1 MKNNKHLLLMITCL
15 VSLSALGQTS
25 KKTLNYQAVILDP
38 KAIDIPGVSIIGQ
51 SLYKGNVCLR
61 FSLMNSTGGL
71 DYEETQQ
78 ITTDAY
84 GLVNVLIGAG
94 TQAQSSNST
103 STYKSFESIVW
114 TSSVKSLQ
122 VSVSYDGCNNFNMV
136 SSQALNYIP
145 YALYAEAVDYK
156 NVRDAPTKLSQFAND
171 AGYLIPKD
179 LDPVKADIKSNTS
192 QIAMAN
198 QTIID
203 NKKISDGA
211 FLIINQSITSLDTK
225 VADNKKSSDATF
237 LVVNQSIS
245 SLDAKVA
252 ENTMAIKENTSSIT
266 TINTKITD
274 QQNQIVDNRN
284 QITATSNTMNAQIGG
299 LQGQLNTTNST
310 VSSLTGTA
318 EVVSN
323 KSTSTDLGGANSSD
337 QLYPSQKAAK
347 TYIDQSI
354 SQIAT
359 TGVPDATTLATGKIQ
374 LSGDLGGIATNPLVP
389 ALANKANIASP
400 VFTGNPVLPSG
411 TTGVTQS
418 SGDNSTKLATTAFVT
433 DAVGGLSSGS
443 SGVPYTG
450 ATGPVDLGGYDLT
463 ANGIVIGIGGG
474 DNTNTS
480 IGNASMRANSGVRNT
495 AFGNAS
501 LQANTVGTDNTAVGY
516 FALQKNTATTNPVIS
531 GTQNTA
537 MGSYSLQSN
546 TTGTG
551 NSAVGAFSMQNN
563 STGYDNSAFGSSS
576 MLTNTSGYRNT
587 ANGSYALYYN
597 TTGVENTANGFFSL
611 QSNTSGKR
619 NSALGA
625 FSLQNN
631 TTGYDNSAFGYYSLL
646 TNTTGYK
653 NTANG
658 HNSLKN
664 NSEGTGNTAIGAS
677 SLTSN
682 TKGSDNTANGY
693 GSLNSNTLGY
703 SNTANGVY
711 SLVFNTSGYYNSA
724 FGNNTLQYNTTGHS
738 NTAVGVGSGM
748 TNILGN
754 QNTLIGH
761 EADVTSNNLSNAMA
775 IGYKAKVN
783 QSNKIVLG
791 NSSVTTIGGQVT
803 WTTNSD
809 IRIKK
814 NIRDT
819 HYGLSTVMQLRPV
832 EYTLISSDLKQVG
845 FIAQEVNK
853 LVPEVITG
861 IEGDLEKG
869 EILGITYANLVAV
882 LTKAI
887 QEQQKQIEDLH
898 QKLEAQGKK
907 MDYLIT
913 IMDAKK

>member
-1 MKNNKHLLLMITCL
+1 MKINKSFLLMLTCL

-51 SLYKGNVCLR
+51 PLYKGNVCLR
-61 FSLMNSTGGL
+61 FSLLNAQGGL

-84 GLVNVLIGAG
+84 GLVNVSIGAG
-94 TQAQSSNST
+94 TQAQTGNST
-103 STYKSFESIVW
+103 SIYKSFESVVW
-114 TSSVKSLQ
+114 TSAVKSLQ
-122 VSVSYDGCNNFNMV
+122 VSISYDGCNNFSQV
-136 SSQALNYIP
+136 SSQVLNYTP

-198 QTIID
+198 QAIME
-203 NKKISDGA
+203 NKKSSDA
-211 FLIINQSITSLDTK
+211 SFLIINQSITSLDQQ
-225 VADNKKSSDATF
+225 VAEHNS
-237 LVVNQSIS
+237 SIS
-245 SLDAKVA
+245 TL
-252 ENTMAIKENTSSIT
+252 NTMLA
-266 TINTKITD
+266 D

-284 QITATSNTMNAQIGG
+284 QISATNNNLSSQVGV
-299 LQGQLNTTNST
+299 LQGQINNTNST
-310 VSSLTGTA
+310 LSNLTSVA
-318 EVVSN
+318 EALSN
-323 KSTSTDLGGANSSD
+323 KSTATDLGGANPSD

-347 TYIDQSI
+347 TYVDQSI
-354 SQIAT
+354 SQIASS
-359 TGVPDATTLATGKIQ
+359 GVPDATTLAPGKIQ
-374 LSGDLGGIATNPLVP
+374 LSGDLGGTATNPTVP
-389 ALANKANIASP
+389 ELANKANIASP
-400 VFTGNPVLPSG
+400 TFTGTPTAP
-411 TTGVTQS
+411 TQT
-418 SGDNSTKLATTAFVT
+418 SGDNSTKLATTAFVAT
-433 DAVGGLSSGS
+433 AVSAANASPA
-443 SGVPYTG
+443 GVPYAG

-516 FALQKNTATTNPVIS
+516 FALQKNTATTNPTYIGS
-531 GTQNTA
+531 YNTA
-537 MGSYSLQSN
+537 VGSYSLQSH
-546 TTGTG
+546 TTGTRNTG
-551 NSAVGAFSMQNN
+551 IGAFSLQTT
-563 STGYDNSAFGSSS
+563 STGYDNSAFGYST
-576 MLTNTSGYRNT
+576 LKTNTTGYRNT
-587 ANGSYALYYN
+587 ANGSYTLYFNQTGNENIALGWYSLQQNTSGSGNTALGTNSLKKN
-597 TTGVENTANGFFSL
+597 TTGNYNTALGYQADTNLSDL
-611 QSNTSGKR
+611 SN
-619 NSALGA
+619 A
-625 FSLQNN
+625 
-631 TTGYDNSAFGYYSLL
+631 
-646 TNTTGYK
+646 
-653 NTANG
+653 
-658 HNSLKN
+658 
-664 NSEGTGNTAIGAS
+664 TAIGYNAKANAS
-677 SLTSN
+677 
-682 TKGSDNTANGY
+682 
-693 GSLNSNTLGY
+693 NS
-703 SNTANGVY
+703 
-711 SLVFNTSGYYNSA
+711 
-724 FGNNTLQYNTTGHS
+724 
-738 NTAVGVGSGM
+738 
-748 TNILGN
+748 
-754 QNTLIGH
+754 
-761 EADVTSNNLSNAMA
+761 
-775 IGYKAKVN
+775 
-783 QSNKIVLG
+783 IVLG

-819 HYGLSTVMQLRPV
+819 RYGLSTVMQLRPV

-853 LVPEVITG
+853 LVPEVVTG
-861 IEGDLEKG
+861 TEGDLEKG

-913 IMDAKK
+913 LLDAKK

>member
-1 MKNNKHLLLMITCL
+1 MKINKSFLLMLTCL

-51 SLYKGNVCLR
+51 PLYKGNVCLR
-61 FSLMNSTGGL
+61 FSLLNAQGGL

-84 GLVNVLIGAG
+84 GLVNVSIGAG
-94 TQAQSSNST
+94 TQAQTGNST
-103 STYKSFESIVW
+103 SIYKSFESVVW
-114 TSSVKSLQ
+114 TSAVKSLQ
-122 VSVSYDGCNNFNMV
+122 VSISYDGCNNFSQV
-136 SSQALNYIP
+136 SSQVLNYTP

-156 NVRDAPTKLSQFAND
+156 NVRDAPTKLSQFTND

-198 QTIID
+198 QAIME
-203 NKKISDGA
+203 NKKSSDA
-211 FLIINQSITSLDTK
+211 SFLIINQSITSLDQQ
-225 VADNKKSSDATF
+225 VAEHNS
-237 LVVNQSIS
+237 SIS
-245 SLDAKVA
+245 TL
-252 ENTMAIKENTSSIT
+252 NTMLA
-266 TINTKITD
+266 D
-274 QQNQIVDNRN
+274 QQIQISDNRN
-284 QITATSNTMNAQIGG
+284 QITATSNQLNTQVGV
-299 LQGQLNTTNST
+299 LQGQINNTNST
-310 VSSLTGTA
+310 LSNLTGVA
-318 EVVSN
+318 EAFSN
-323 KSTSTDLGGANSSD
+323 KSTSTDLGGANPSD

-347 TYIDQSI
+347 TYVDQSI
-354 SQIAT
+354 SQIASS
-359 TGVPDATTLATGKIQ
+359 GVPDATKLATGKIQ
-374 LSGDLGGIATNPLVP
+374 LSGDLGGTATNPLVP

-516 FALQKNTATTNPVIS
+516 FALQKNTATTNPTYIGS
-531 GTQNTA
+531 YNTA
-537 MGSYSLQSN
+537 VGSYSLQSH
-546 TTGTG
+546 TTGTRNTG
-551 NSAVGAFSMQNN
+551 IGAFSLQTT
-563 STGYDNSAFGSSS
+563 STGYDNSAFGYST
-576 MLTNTSGYRNT
+576 LKTNTTGYRNT
-587 ANGSYALYYN
+587 ANGSYTLYFNQTGNENIALGWYSLQQNTSGSGNTALGTNSLKKN
-597 TTGVENTANGFFSL
+597 TTGNYNTALGYQADTNLSDL
-611 QSNTSGKR
+611 SN
-619 NSALGA
+619 A
-625 FSLQNN
+625 
-631 TTGYDNSAFGYYSLL
+631 
-646 TNTTGYK
+646 
-653 NTANG
+653 
-658 HNSLKN
+658 
-664 NSEGTGNTAIGAS
+664 TAIGYNAKANAS
-677 SLTSN
+677 
-682 TKGSDNTANGY
+682 
-693 GSLNSNTLGY
+693 NS
-703 SNTANGVY
+703 
-711 SLVFNTSGYYNSA
+711 
-724 FGNNTLQYNTTGHS
+724 
-738 NTAVGVGSGM
+738 
-748 TNILGN
+748 
-754 QNTLIGH
+754 
-761 EADVTSNNLSNAMA
+761 
-775 IGYKAKVN
+775 
-783 QSNKIVLG
+783 IVLG

-819 HYGLSTVMQLRPV
+819 RYGLSTVMQLRPV

>member
-38 KAIDIPGVSIIGQ
+38 KAIDIPGASIIGQ
-51 SLYKGNVCLR
+51 PLYKGNVCLR

-94 TQAQSSNST
+94 AQAQSSNST
-103 STYKSFESIVW
+103 STYKSFDSVVW

-192 QIAMAN
+192 QIATAN
-198 QTIID
+198 QTI
-203 NKKISDGA
+203 
-211 FLIINQSITSLDTK
+211 
-225 VADNKKSSDATF
+225 ADNKKSSDASF
-237 LVVNQSIS
+237 LLINQSITN
-245 SLDAKVA
+245 LDQQVA
-252 ENTMAIKENTSSIT
+252 EHNSSISTMNTMLA
-266 TINTKITD
+266 D
-274 QQNQIVDNRN
+274 QQNQISDNRN
-284 QITATSNTMNAQIGG
+284 QISATNNQLNTQMGV
-299 LQGQLNTTNST
+299 LQGQINNTNST
-310 VSSLTGTA
+310 LSNLTGVA
-318 EVVSN
+318 EAFSN
-323 KSTSTDLGGANSSD
+323 KSTSTDLGAANPSD

-347 TYIDQSI
+347 TYVDQSI
-354 SQIAT
+354 SQIASS
-359 TGVPDATTLATGKIQ
+359 GVPDATTLATGKIQ
-374 LSGDLGGIATNPLVP
+374 LSGDLGGTATNPTVP

-400 VFTGNPVLPSG
+400 VFTGTPVLPSG

-480 IGNASMRANSGVRNT
+480 IGNSSMRANSGVRNT

-501 LQANTVGTDNTAVGY
+501 LQSNSVGTDNTAVGY
-516 FALQKNTATTNPVIS
+516 FALQKNTARTNPTYIGS
-531 GTQNTA
+531 YNTA
-537 MGSYSLQSN
+537 VGSYSLQSH
-546 TTGTG
+546 TTGTRNTG
-551 NSAVGAFSMQNN
+551 IGAFSLQTN
-563 STGYDNSAFGSSS
+563 STGYDNSAFGYSALKS
-576 MLTNTSGYRNT
+576 NTIGYRNT
-587 ANGSYALYYN
+587 AVGSYSLYWNDTGNENIAIGHFSLQQNTSGSGNTALGTNSLKKN
-597 TTGVENTANGFFSL
+597 TTGNYNTA
-611 QSNTSGKR
+611 
-619 NSALGA
+619 
-625 FSLQNN
+625 
-631 TTGYDNSAFGYYSLL
+631 
-646 TNTTGYK
+646 
-653 NTANG
+653 
-658 HNSLKN
+658 
-664 NSEGTGNTAIGAS
+664 
-677 SLTSN
+677 
-682 TKGSDNTANGY
+682 
-693 GSLNSNTLGY
+693 LGY
-703 SNTANGVY
+703 
-711 SLVFNTSGYYNSA
+711 
-724 FGNNTLQYNTTGHS
+724 
-738 NTAVGVGSGM
+738 
-748 TNILGN
+748 
-754 QNTLIGH
+754 
-761 EADVTSNNLSNAMA
+761 EADASVTNLSNATA
-775 IGYKAKVN
+775 IGYKAIVSA
-783 QSNKIVLG
+783 SNSIVFG
-791 NSSVTTIGGQVT
+791 NNLVTKIGGYAA
-803 WTTNSD
+803 WANYSD
-809 IRIKK
+809 RRIKK

-819 HYGLSTVMQLRPV
+819 RYGLSTVMQLRPV
-832 EYTLISSDLKQVG
+832 EYTLISSDLNQVG

-853 LVPEVITG
+853 LVPEVVTG
-861 IEGDLEKG
+861 TEGDLEKG

-913 IMDAKK
+913 LLDAKK

>member
-1 MKNNKHLLLMITCL
+1 MLTCL

-38 KAIDIPGVSIIGQ
+38 KAIDIPGLSIIGQ
-51 SLYKGNVCLR
+51 PLYKGNVCLR
-61 FSLMNSTGGL
+61 FSLLNAQGGL

-84 GLVNVLIGAG
+84 GLVNVSIGAG
-94 TQAQSSNST
+94 TQAQTGNST
-103 STYKSFESIVW
+103 SIYKSFESVVW
-114 TSSVKSLQ
+114 TSAVKSLQ
-122 VSVSYDGCNNFNMV
+122 VSISYDGCNNFSQV
-136 SSQALNYIP
+136 SSQVLNYTP

-156 NVRDAPTKLSQFAND
+156 NVRDAPTKLSQFTND

-192 QIAMAN
+192 QIATAN
-198 QTIID
+198 QTI
-203 NKKISDGA
+203 
-211 FLIINQSITSLDTK
+211 
-225 VADNKKSSDATF
+225 ADNKKSSDASF
-237 LVVNQSIS
+237 LLINQSITN
-245 SLDAKVA
+245 LDQQVA
-252 ENTMAIKENTSSIT
+252 EHNSSISTLNTMLA
-266 TINTKITD
+266 D
-274 QQNQIVDNRN
+274 QQIQISDNRN
-284 QITATSNTMNAQIGG
+284 QITATSNQLNTQVGV
-299 LQGQLNTTNST
+299 LQGQINNTNST
-310 VSSLTGTA
+310 LSNLTGVA
-318 EVVSN
+318 EAFSN
-323 KSTSTDLGGANSSD
+323 KSTSTDLGGANPSD

-347 TYIDQSI
+347 TYVDQSI
-354 SQIAT
+354 SQIASS
-359 TGVPDATTLATGKIQ
+359 GVPDATKLATGKIQ
-374 LSGDLGGIATNPLVP
+374 LSGDLGGTATNPLVP

-400 VFTGNPVLPSG
+400 VFTGTPVLPSG

-450 ATGPVDLGGYDLT
+450 AKGPVDLGGYDLT

-516 FALQKNTATTNPVIS
+516 FALQKNTATTNPTYIGS
-531 GTQNTA
+531 YNTA
-537 MGSYSLQSN
+537 VGSYSLQSH
-546 TTGTG
+546 TTGTRNTG
-551 NSAVGAFSMQNN
+551 IGAFSLQTT
-563 STGYDNSAFGSSS
+563 STGYDNSAFGYST
-576 MLTNTSGYRNT
+576 LKTNTTGYRNT
-587 ANGSYALYYN
+587 ANGSYTLYFNQTGNENIALGWYSLQQNTSGSGNTALGTNSLKKN
-597 TTGVENTANGFFSL
+597 TTGNYNTALGYQADTNLSDL
-611 QSNTSGKR
+611 SN
-619 NSALGA
+619 A
-625 FSLQNN
+625 
-631 TTGYDNSAFGYYSLL
+631 
-646 TNTTGYK
+646 
-653 NTANG
+653 
-658 HNSLKN
+658 
-664 NSEGTGNTAIGAS
+664 TAIGYNAKANAS
-677 SLTSN
+677 
-682 TKGSDNTANGY
+682 
-693 GSLNSNTLGY
+693 NS
-703 SNTANGVY
+703 
-711 SLVFNTSGYYNSA
+711 
-724 FGNNTLQYNTTGHS
+724 
-738 NTAVGVGSGM
+738 
-748 TNILGN
+748 
-754 QNTLIGH
+754 
-761 EADVTSNNLSNAMA
+761 
-775 IGYKAKVN
+775 
-783 QSNKIVLG
+783 IVLG

-819 HYGLSTVMQLRPV
+819 RYGLSTVMQLRPV

-853 LVPEVITG
+853 LVPEVVTG
-861 IEGDLEKG
+861 TEGDLEKG

>member
-1 MKNNKHLLLMITCL
+1 MLTCL

-51 SLYKGNVCLR
+51 PLYKGNVCLR
-61 FSLMNSTGGL
+61 FSLLNAQGGL

-84 GLVNVLIGAG
+84 GLVNVSIGAG
-94 TQAQSSNST
+94 TQAQTGNST
-103 STYKSFESIVW
+103 SIYKSFESVVW
-114 TSSVKSLQ
+114 TSAVKSLQ
-122 VSVSYDGCNNFNMV
+122 VSISYDGCNNFSQV
-136 SSQALNYIP
+136 SSQVLNYTP

-192 QIAMAN
+192 QIATAN
-198 QTIID
+198 QTI
-203 NKKISDGA
+203 
-211 FLIINQSITSLDTK
+211 
-225 VADNKKSSDATF
+225 ADNKKSSDASF
-237 LVVNQSIS
+237 LLINQSITN
-245 SLDAKVA
+245 LDQQVA
-252 ENTMAIKENTSSIT
+252 EHNSSISTLNTMLA
-266 TINTKITD
+266 D
-274 QQNQIVDNRN
+274 QQIQISDNRN
-284 QITATSNTMNAQIGG
+284 QITATSNQLNTQVGV
-299 LQGQLNTTNST
+299 LQGQINNTNST
-310 VSSLTGTA
+310 LSNLTGVA
-318 EVVSN
+318 EAFSN
-323 KSTSTDLGGANSSD
+323 KSTSTDLGGANPSD

-347 TYIDQSI
+347 TYVDQSI
-354 SQIAT
+354 SQIASS
-359 TGVPDATTLATGKIQ
+359 GVPDATKLATGKIQ
-374 LSGDLGGIATNPLVP
+374 LSGDLGGTATNPLVP

-400 VFTGNPVLPSG
+400 VFTGTPVLPSG

-516 FALQKNTATTNPVIS
+516 FALQKNTATTNPTHIGS
-531 GTQNTA
+531 YNTA
-537 MGSYSLQSN
+537 VGSYSLQSH
-546 TTGTG
+546 TTGTRNTG
-551 NSAVGAFSMQNN
+551 IGAFSLQTT
-563 STGYDNSAFGSSS
+563 STGYDNSAFGYST
-576 MLTNTSGYRNT
+576 LKTNTTGYRNT
-587 ANGSYALYYN
+587 ANGSYTLYFNQTGNENIALGWYSLQQNTSGSGNTALGTNSLKKN
-597 TTGVENTANGFFSL
+597 TTGNYNTALGYQADTNLSDL
-611 QSNTSGKR
+611 SN
-619 NSALGA
+619 A
-625 FSLQNN
+625 
-631 TTGYDNSAFGYYSLL
+631 
-646 TNTTGYK
+646 
-653 NTANG
+653 
-658 HNSLKN
+658 
-664 NSEGTGNTAIGAS
+664 TAIGYNAKANAS
-677 SLTSN
+677 
-682 TKGSDNTANGY
+682 
-693 GSLNSNTLGY
+693 NS
-703 SNTANGVY
+703 
-711 SLVFNTSGYYNSA
+711 
-724 FGNNTLQYNTTGHS
+724 
-738 NTAVGVGSGM
+738 
-748 TNILGN
+748 
-754 QNTLIGH
+754 
-761 EADVTSNNLSNAMA
+761 
-775 IGYKAKVN
+775 
-783 QSNKIVLG
+783 IVLG

-819 HYGLSTVMQLRPV
+819 RYGLSTVMQLRPV

-853 LVPEVITG
+853 LVPEVVTG
-861 IEGDLEKG
+861 TEGDLEKG

-887 QEQQKQIEDLH
+887 QEQQKQIDGLNKQVEV
-898 QKLEAQGKK
+898 QSKK
-907 MDYLIT
+907 IDYLT
-913 IMDAKK
+913 TLMDAKK

>member
-1 MKNNKHLLLMITCL
+1 MITCL

-38 KAIDIPGVSIIGQ
+38 KAIDIPGTPIIGQ
-51 SLYKGNVCLR
+51 PLNKGNVCLR

-94 TQAQSSNST
+94 NQAQSRNST
-103 STYKSFESIVW
+103 STYKSFDSVVW
-114 TSSVKSLQ
+114 TSNVKSLQ

-284 QITATSNTMNAQIGG
+284 QISATNNQLNTQVGV
-299 LQGQLNTTNST
+299 LQGQINNTNST
-310 VSSLTGTA
+310 LSNLTGVA
-318 EVVSN
+318 EAFSN
-323 KSTSTDLGGANSSD
+323 KSTSTDLGGANPSD

-347 TYIDQSI
+347 TYVDQSI
-354 SQIAT
+354 SQIASS
-359 TGVPDATTLATGKIQ
+359 GVPDATTVATGKIQ
-374 LSGDLGGIATNPLVP
+374 LSGDLGGTATNPLVP

-480 IGNASMRANSGVRNT
+480 IGNSSMRANSGVRNT

-516 FALQKNTATTNPVIS
+516 FALQKNTATTNPTYIGS
-531 GTQNTA
+531 YNTA
-537 MGSYSLQSN
+537 VGSYSLQSH
-546 TTGTG
+546 TTGTRNTG
-551 NSAVGAFSMQNN
+551 IGAFSLQTT
-563 STGYDNSAFGSSS
+563 STGYDNSAFGYST
-576 MLTNTSGYRNT
+576 LKTNTTGYRNT
-587 ANGSYALYYN
+587 ANGSYTLYFNQTGNENIALGWYSLQQNTSGSGNTALGTNSLKKN
-597 TTGVENTANGFFSL
+597 TTGNYNTALGYQADTNLSDL
-611 QSNTSGKR
+611 SN
-619 NSALGA
+619 A
-625 FSLQNN
+625 
-631 TTGYDNSAFGYYSLL
+631 
-646 TNTTGYK
+646 
-653 NTANG
+653 
-658 HNSLKN
+658 
-664 NSEGTGNTAIGAS
+664 TAIGYNAKANAS
-677 SLTSN
+677 
-682 TKGSDNTANGY
+682 
-693 GSLNSNTLGY
+693 NS
-703 SNTANGVY
+703 
-711 SLVFNTSGYYNSA
+711 
-724 FGNNTLQYNTTGHS
+724 
-738 NTAVGVGSGM
+738 
-748 TNILGN
+748 
-754 QNTLIGH
+754 
-761 EADVTSNNLSNAMA
+761 
-775 IGYKAKVN
+775 
-783 QSNKIVLG
+783 IVLG

-853 LVPEVITG
+853 LVPEVVTG
-861 IEGDLEKG
+861 TEGDLEKG

>member
-1 MKNNKHLLLMITCL
+1 MLTCL

-38 KAIDIPGVSIIGQ
+38 KAIDIPGLSIIGQ
-51 SLYKGNVCLR
+51 PLYKGNVCLR
-61 FSLMNSTGGL
+61 FSLLNAQGGL

-94 TQAQSSNST
+94 NQAQSRNST
-103 STYKSFESIVW
+103 STYKSFDSVVW
-114 TSSVKSLQ
+114 TSNVKSLQ

-156 NVRDAPTKLSQFAND
+156 NVRDAPTKLSQFTND

-192 QIAMAN
+192 QIATAN
-198 QTIID
+198 QTI
-203 NKKISDGA
+203 
-211 FLIINQSITSLDTK
+211 
-225 VADNKKSSDATF
+225 ADNKKSSDASF
-237 LVVNQSIS
+237 LLINQSITN
-245 SLDAKVA
+245 LDQQVA
-252 ENTMAIKENTSSIT
+252 EHNSSISTLNTMLA
-266 TINTKITD
+266 D
-274 QQNQIVDNRN
+274 QQIQISDNRN
-284 QITATSNTMNAQIGG
+284 QITATSNQLNTQVGV
-299 LQGQLNTTNST
+299 LQGQINNTNST
-310 VSSLTGTA
+310 LSNLTGVA
-318 EVVSN
+318 EAFSN
-323 KSTSTDLGGANSSD
+323 KSTSTDLGGANPSD

-347 TYIDQSI
+347 TYVDQSI
-354 SQIAT
+354 SQIASS
-359 TGVPDATTLATGKIQ
+359 GVPDATKLATGKIQ
-374 LSGDLGGIATNPLVP
+374 LSGDLGGTATNPLVP

-400 VFTGNPVLPSG
+400 VFTGTPVLPSG

-516 FALQKNTATTNPVIS
+516 FALQKNTATTNPTYIGS
-531 GTQNTA
+531 YNTA
-537 MGSYSLQSN
+537 VGSYSLQSH
-546 TTGTG
+546 TTGTRNTG
-551 NSAVGAFSMQNN
+551 IGAFSLQTT
-563 STGYDNSAFGSSS
+563 STGYDNSAFGYST
-576 MLTNTSGYRNT
+576 LKTNTTGYRNT
-587 ANGSYALYYN
+587 ANGSYTLYFNQTGNENIALGWYSLQQNTSGSGNTALGTNSLKKN
-597 TTGVENTANGFFSL
+597 TTGNYNTALGYQADTNLSDL
-611 QSNTSGKR
+611 SN
-619 NSALGA
+619 A
-625 FSLQNN
+625 
-631 TTGYDNSAFGYYSLL
+631 
-646 TNTTGYK
+646 
-653 NTANG
+653 
-658 HNSLKN
+658 
-664 NSEGTGNTAIGAS
+664 TAIGYNAKANAS
-677 SLTSN
+677 
-682 TKGSDNTANGY
+682 
-693 GSLNSNTLGY
+693 NS
-703 SNTANGVY
+703 
-711 SLVFNTSGYYNSA
+711 
-724 FGNNTLQYNTTGHS
+724 
-738 NTAVGVGSGM
+738 
-748 TNILGN
+748 
-754 QNTLIGH
+754 
-761 EADVTSNNLSNAMA
+761 
-775 IGYKAKVN
+775 
-783 QSNKIVLG
+783 IVLG

-819 HYGLSTVMQLRPV
+819 RYGLSTVMQLRPV

-887 QEQQKQIEDLH
+887 QEQQKQIDGLNKQVEV
-898 QKLEAQGKK
+898 QSKK
-907 MDYLIT
+907 IDYLT
-913 IMDAKK
+913 TLMDAKK

>member
-1 MKNNKHLLLMITCL
+1 MLTCL

-38 KAIDIPGVSIIGQ
+38 KAIDIPGTPIIGQ
-51 SLYKGNVCLR
+51 PLNKGNVCLR
-61 FSLMNSTGGL
+61 FSLLNAQGGL

-94 TQAQSSNST
+94 AQAQSSNST
-103 STYKSFESIVW
+103 YKSFESVVW
-114 TSSVKSLQ
+114 TSNVKSLQ

-198 QTIID
+198 QAIME
-203 NKKISDGA
+203 NKKSSDA
-211 FLIINQSITSLDTK
+211 SFLIINQSITSLDQQ
-225 VADNKKSSDATF
+225 VAEHNS
-237 LVVNQSIS
+237 SIS
-245 SLDAKVA
+245 KL
-252 ENTMAIKENTSSIT
+252 NTMLA
-266 TINTKITD
+266 D
-274 QQNQIVDNRN
+274 QQNQISDNRN
-284 QITATSNTMNAQIGG
+284 QISATNNNLSSQVGV
-299 LQGQLNTTNST
+299 LQGQINNTNST
-310 VSSLTGTA
+310 LSNLTSVA
-318 EVVSN
+318 EALSN
-323 KSTSTDLGGANSSD
+323 KSTATDLGGANPSD

-347 TYIDQSI
+347 TYVDQSI
-354 SQIAT
+354 SQIASS
-359 TGVPDATTLATGKIQ
+359 GVPDATKLATGKIQ
-374 LSGDLGGIATNPLVP
+374 LSGDLGGTATNPLVP

-400 VFTGNPVLPSG
+400 VFTGTPVLPSG

-516 FALQKNTATTNPVIS
+516 FALQKNTATTNPTYIGS
-531 GTQNTA
+531 YNTA
-537 MGSYSLQSN
+537 VGSYSLQSH
-546 TTGTG
+546 TTGTRNTG
-551 NSAVGAFSMQNN
+551 IGAFSLQTT
-563 STGYDNSAFGSSS
+563 STGYDNSAFGYST
-576 MLTNTSGYRNT
+576 LKTNTTGYRNT
-587 ANGSYALYYN
+587 ANGSYTLYFNQTGNENIALGWYSLQQNTSGSGNTALGTNSLKKN
-597 TTGVENTANGFFSL
+597 TTGNYNTALGYQADTNLSDL
-611 QSNTSGKR
+611 SN
-619 NSALGA
+619 A
-625 FSLQNN
+625 
-631 TTGYDNSAFGYYSLL
+631 
-646 TNTTGYK
+646 
-653 NTANG
+653 
-658 HNSLKN
+658 
-664 NSEGTGNTAIGAS
+664 TAIGYNAKANAS
-677 SLTSN
+677 
-682 TKGSDNTANGY
+682 
-693 GSLNSNTLGY
+693 NS
-703 SNTANGVY
+703 
-711 SLVFNTSGYYNSA
+711 
-724 FGNNTLQYNTTGHS
+724 
-738 NTAVGVGSGM
+738 
-748 TNILGN
+748 
-754 QNTLIGH
+754 
-761 EADVTSNNLSNAMA
+761 
-775 IGYKAKVN
+775 
-783 QSNKIVLG
+783 IVLG

-819 HYGLSTVMQLRPV
+819 RYGLSTVMQLRPV

-853 LVPEVITG
+853 LVPEVVTG
-861 IEGDLEKG
+861 TEGDLEKG

-887 QEQQKQIEDLH
+887 QEQQKQIDGLNKQVEV
-898 QKLEAQGKK
+898 QSKK
-907 MDYLIT
+907 IDYLT
-913 IMDAKK
+913 TLMDAKK

>member
-1 MKNNKHLLLMITCL
+1 MITCL

-38 KAIDIPGVSIIGQ
+38 KAIDIPGTPIIGQ
-51 SLYKGNVCLR
+51 PLYKGNVCLR
-61 FSLMNSTGGL
+61 FSLLNAQGGL

-94 TQAQSSNST
+94 NQAQSRNST
-103 STYKSFESIVW
+103 STYKSFDSVVW
-114 TSSVKSLQ
+114 TSNVKSLQ

-284 QITATSNTMNAQIGG
+284 QISATNNQLNTQLGV
-299 LQGQLNTTNST
+299 LQGQINNTNST
-310 VSSLTGTA
+310 LSNLTGVA
-318 EVVSN
+318 EAFSN
-323 KSTSTDLGGANSSD
+323 KSTSTDLGGANPSD

-347 TYIDQSI
+347 TYVDQSI
-354 SQIAT
+354 SQIASS
-359 TGVPDATTLATGKIQ
+359 GVPDATTVAKGKIQ
-374 LSGDLGGIATNPLVP
+374 LSGDLGGTATNPLVP

-450 ATGPVDLGGYDLT
+450 ATGPVDLGAYNLT
-463 ANGIVIGIGGG
+463 VNGIVVGIGGG

-480 IGNASMRANSGVRNT
+480 IGNSSMRANTGARNT

-516 FALQKNTATTNPVIS
+516 FALQKNTATTNPTYIGS
-531 GTQNTA
+531 YNTA
-537 MGSYSLQSN
+537 VGSYSLQSH
-546 TTGTG
+546 TTGTRNTG
-551 NSAVGAFSMQNN
+551 IGAFSLQTT
-563 STGYDNSAFGSSS
+563 STGYDNSAFGYST
-576 MLTNTSGYRNT
+576 LKTNTTGYRNT
-587 ANGSYALYYN
+587 ANGSYTLYFNQTGNENIALGWYSLQQNTSGSGNTALGTNSLKKN
-597 TTGVENTANGFFSL
+597 TTGNYNTALGYQADTNLSDL
-611 QSNTSGKR
+611 SN
-619 NSALGA
+619 A
-625 FSLQNN
+625 
-631 TTGYDNSAFGYYSLL
+631 
-646 TNTTGYK
+646 
-653 NTANG
+653 
-658 HNSLKN
+658 
-664 NSEGTGNTAIGAS
+664 TAIGYNAKANAS
-677 SLTSN
+677 
-682 TKGSDNTANGY
+682 
-693 GSLNSNTLGY
+693 NS
-703 SNTANGVY
+703 
-711 SLVFNTSGYYNSA
+711 
-724 FGNNTLQYNTTGHS
+724 
-738 NTAVGVGSGM
+738 
-748 TNILGN
+748 
-754 QNTLIGH
+754 
-761 EADVTSNNLSNAMA
+761 
-775 IGYKAKVN
+775 
-783 QSNKIVLG
+783 IVLG

-819 HYGLSTVMQLRPV
+819 RYGLSTVMQLRPV

-853 LVPEVITG
+853 LVPEVVTG
-861 IEGDLEKG
+861 TEGDLEKG

>member
-1 MKNNKHLLLMITCL
+1 MKSYKIVFALLL
-15 VSLSALGQTS
+15 SLSCLTGLLGQTN

-38 KAIDIPGVSIIGQ
+38 KAIDIPGTPIIGQ
-51 SLYKGNVCLR
+51 PLNKGNVCLR

-103 STYKSFESIVW
+103 STYKSFESVVW
-114 TSSVKSLQ
+114 TSNVKSLQ

-192 QIAMAN
+192 QIATAN
-198 QTIID
+198 QTIAD
-203 NKKISDGA
+203 NKKSSDA
-211 FLIINQSITSLDTK
+211 SFLLINQSITSLDQQ
-225 VADNKKSSDATF
+225 VAEHNS
-237 LVVNQSIS
+237 SIS
-245 SLDAKVA
+245 TL
-252 ENTMAIKENTSSIT
+252 NTMLA
-266 TINTKITD
+266 D
-274 QQNQIVDNRN
+274 QQIQISDNRN
-284 QITATSNTMNAQIGG
+284 QISATNNQLNTQVGV
-299 LQGQLNTTNST
+299 LQGQINNTNST
-310 VSSLTGTA
+310 LSNLTGVA
-318 EVVSN
+318 EAFSN
-323 KSTSTDLGGANSSD
+323 KSTSTDLGGANPSD

-347 TYIDQSI
+347 TYVDQSI
-354 SQIAT
+354 SQIASS
-359 TGVPDATTLATGKIQ
+359 GVPDATTVATGKIQ
-374 LSGDLGGIATNPLVP
+374 LSGDLGGTATNPLVP

-516 FALQKNTATTNPVIS
+516 FALQKNTATTNPTYIGS
-531 GTQNTA
+531 YNTA
-537 MGSYSLQSN
+537 VGSYSLQSH
-546 TTGTG
+546 TTGTRNTG
-551 NSAVGAFSMQNN
+551 IGAFSLQTT
-563 STGYDNSAFGSSS
+563 STGYDNSAFGYST
-576 MLTNTSGYRNT
+576 LKTNTTGYRNT
-587 ANGSYALYYN
+587 ANGSYTLYFNQTGNENIALGWYSLQQNTSGSGNTALGTNSLKKN
-597 TTGVENTANGFFSL
+597 TTGNYNTALGYQADTNLSDL
-611 QSNTSGKR
+611 SN
-619 NSALGA
+619 A
-625 FSLQNN
+625 
-631 TTGYDNSAFGYYSLL
+631 
-646 TNTTGYK
+646 
-653 NTANG
+653 
-658 HNSLKN
+658 
-664 NSEGTGNTAIGAS
+664 TAIGYNAKANAS
-677 SLTSN
+677 
-682 TKGSDNTANGY
+682 
-693 GSLNSNTLGY
+693 NS
-703 SNTANGVY
+703 
-711 SLVFNTSGYYNSA
+711 
-724 FGNNTLQYNTTGHS
+724 
-738 NTAVGVGSGM
+738 
-748 TNILGN
+748 
-754 QNTLIGH
+754 
-761 EADVTSNNLSNAMA
+761 
-775 IGYKAKVN
+775 
-783 QSNKIVLG
+783 IVLG

-819 HYGLSTVMQLRPV
+819 RYGLSTVMQLRPV

>member
-1 MKNNKHLLLMITCL
+1 MKINKSFLLMLTCL

-51 SLYKGNVCLR
+51 PLYKGNVCLR
-61 FSLMNSTGGL
+61 FSLLNAQGGL

-103 STYKSFESIVW
+103 STYKSFESVVW
-114 TSSVKSLQ
+114 TSNVKSLQ

-192 QIAMAN
+192 QIATAN
-198 QTIID
+198 QAIVE
-203 NKKISDGA
+203 NKKSSDA
-211 FLIINQSITSLDTK
+211 SFLIINQSITSLDQQ
-225 VADNKKSSDATF
+225 VAEHNS
-237 LVVNQSIS
+237 SIS
-245 SLDAKVA
+245 TL
-252 ENTMAIKENTSSIT
+252 NTMLA
-266 TINTKITD
+266 D
-274 QQNQIVDNRN
+274 QQNQISDNRN
-284 QITATSNTMNAQIGG
+284 QISATNNNLSSQVGV
-299 LQGQLNTTNST
+299 LQGQINNTNST
-310 VSSLTGTA
+310 LSNLTGVA
-318 EVVSN
+318 EAFSN
-323 KSTSTDLGGANSSD
+323 KSTSTDLGGANPSD

-347 TYIDQSI
+347 TYVDQSI
-354 SQIAT
+354 SQIASS
-359 TGVPDATTLATGKIQ
+359 GVPDATTVATGKIQ
-374 LSGDLGGIATNPLVP
+374 LSGDLGGTATNPLVP

-480 IGNASMRANSGVRNT
+480 IGNSSMRANSGVRNT

-516 FALQKNTATTNPVIS
+516 FALQKNTATTNPTYIGS
-531 GTQNTA
+531 YNTA
-537 MGSYSLQSN
+537 VGSYSLQSH
-546 TTGTG
+546 TTGTRNTG
-551 NSAVGAFSMQNN
+551 IGAFSLQTT
-563 STGYDNSAFGSSS
+563 STGYDNSAFGYST
-576 MLTNTSGYRNT
+576 LKTNTTGYRNT
-587 ANGSYALYYN
+587 ANGSYTLYFNQTGNENIALGWYSLQQNTSGSGNTALGTNSLKKN
-597 TTGVENTANGFFSL
+597 TTGNYNTALGYQADTNLSDL
-611 QSNTSGKR
+611 SN
-619 NSALGA
+619 A
-625 FSLQNN
+625 
-631 TTGYDNSAFGYYSLL
+631 
-646 TNTTGYK
+646 
-653 NTANG
+653 
-658 HNSLKN
+658 
-664 NSEGTGNTAIGAS
+664 TAIGYNAKANAS
-677 SLTSN
+677 
-682 TKGSDNTANGY
+682 
-693 GSLNSNTLGY
+693 NS
-703 SNTANGVY
+703 
-711 SLVFNTSGYYNSA
+711 
-724 FGNNTLQYNTTGHS
+724 
-738 NTAVGVGSGM
+738 
-748 TNILGN
+748 
-754 QNTLIGH
+754 
-761 EADVTSNNLSNAMA
+761 
-775 IGYKAKVN
+775 
-783 QSNKIVLG
+783 IVLG

-853 LVPEVITG
+853 LVPEVVTG
-861 IEGDLEKG
+861 TEGDLEKG

-887 QEQQKQIEDLH
+887 QEQQKQIENLH
-898 QKLEAQGKK
+898 QKLEAQSKK
-907 MDYLIT
+907 IDYLIA
-913 IMDAKK
+913 ILDSKK

>member
-1 MKNNKHLLLMITCL
+1 MKNNKHLLLMLTCL
-15 VSLSALGQTS
+15 VSLSALGQTN

-38 KAIDIPGVSIIGQ
+38 KAIDIPGTPIIGQ
-51 SLYKGNVCLR
+51 PLNKGNVCLR

-94 TQAQSSNST
+94 NQAQSRNST
-103 STYKSFESIVW
+103 STYKSFDSVVW
-114 TSSVKSLQ
+114 TSNVKSLQ

-192 QIAMAN
+192 QIATAN
-198 QTIID
+198 QTI
-203 NKKISDGA
+203 
-211 FLIINQSITSLDTK
+211 
-225 VADNKKSSDATF
+225 ADNKKSSDASF
-237 LVVNQSIS
+237 LLINQSITN
-245 SLDAKVA
+245 LDQQVA
-252 ENTMAIKENTSSIT
+252 EHNSSISTLNTMLA
-266 TINTKITD
+266 D
-274 QQNQIVDNRN
+274 QQIQISDNRN
-284 QITATSNTMNAQIGG
+284 QISATNNQLNTQVGV
-299 LQGQLNTTNST
+299 LQGQINNTNST
-310 VSSLTGTA
+310 VSNLTSDA

-323 KSTSTDLGGANSSD
+323 KSTATDLGGANPSD

-347 TYIDQSI
+347 TYVDQSI
-354 SQIAT
+354 SQIASS
-359 TGVPDATTLATGKIQ
+359 GVPDATTLAPGKIQ
-374 LSGDLGGIATNPLVP
+374 LSGDLGGTATNPLVP

-516 FALQKNTATTNPVIS
+516 FALQKNTATTNPTYIGS
-531 GTQNTA
+531 YNTA
-537 MGSYSLQSN
+537 VGSYSLQSH
-546 TTGTG
+546 TTGTRNTG
-551 NSAVGAFSMQNN
+551 IGAFSLQTT
-563 STGYDNSAFGSSS
+563 STGYDNSAFGYST
-576 MLTNTSGYRNT
+576 LKTNTTGYRNT
-587 ANGSYALYYN
+587 ANGSYTLYFNQTGNENIALGWYSLQQNTSGSGNTALGTNSLKKN
-597 TTGVENTANGFFSL
+597 TTGNYNTALGYQADINLSDL
-611 QSNTSGKR
+611 SN
-619 NSALGA
+619 A
-625 FSLQNN
+625 
-631 TTGYDNSAFGYYSLL
+631 
-646 TNTTGYK
+646 
-653 NTANG
+653 
-658 HNSLKN
+658 
-664 NSEGTGNTAIGAS
+664 TAIGYNAKANAS
-677 SLTSN
+677 
-682 TKGSDNTANGY
+682 
-693 GSLNSNTLGY
+693 NS
-703 SNTANGVY
+703 
-711 SLVFNTSGYYNSA
+711 
-724 FGNNTLQYNTTGHS
+724 
-738 NTAVGVGSGM
+738 
-748 TNILGN
+748 
-754 QNTLIGH
+754 
-761 EADVTSNNLSNAMA
+761 
-775 IGYKAKVN
+775 
-783 QSNKIVLG
+783 IVLG

-832 EYTLISSDLKQVG
+832 EYTLINSDLNQVG

-853 LVPEVITG
+853 LVPEVVTG
-861 IEGDLEKG
+861 TEGDLEKG

-887 QEQQKQIEDLH
+887 QEQQKQIDGLNKQVEV
-898 QKLEAQGKK
+898 QSKK
-907 MDYLIT
+907 IDYLT
-913 IMDAKK
+913 TLMDAQK

>member
-1 MKNNKHLLLMITCL
+1 MITCL

-51 SLYKGNVCLR
+51 PLYKGNVCLR
-61 FSLMNSTGGL
+61 FSLLNAQGGL

-94 TQAQSSNST
+94 NQAQSRNST
-103 STYKSFESIVW
+103 STYKSFDSVVW
-114 TSSVKSLQ
+114 TSNVKSLQ

-156 NVRDAPTKLSQFAND
+156 NVRDAPTKLSQFTND

-192 QIAMAN
+192 QIATAN
-198 QTIID
+198 QTI
-203 NKKISDGA
+203 
-211 FLIINQSITSLDTK
+211 
-225 VADNKKSSDATF
+225 ADNKKSSDASF
-237 LVVNQSIS
+237 LLINQSITN
-245 SLDAKVA
+245 LDQQVA
-252 ENTMAIKENTSSIT
+252 EHNSSISTLNTMLA
-266 TINTKITD
+266 D
-274 QQNQIVDNRN
+274 QQIQISDNRN
-284 QITATSNTMNAQIGG
+284 QITATSNQLNTQVGV
-299 LQGQLNTTNST
+299 LQGQINNTNST
-310 VSSLTGTA
+310 LSNLTGVA
-318 EVVSN
+318 EAFSN
-323 KSTSTDLGGANSSD
+323 KSTSTDLGGANPSD

-347 TYIDQSI
+347 TYVDQSI
-354 SQIAT
+354 SQIASS
-359 TGVPDATTLATGKIQ
+359 GVPDATKLATGKIQ
-374 LSGDLGGIATNPLVP
+374 LSGDLGGTATNPLVP

-400 VFTGNPVLPSG
+400 VFTGTPVLPSG

-450 ATGPVDLGGYDLT
+450 ATGPVDLGGNDLT

-516 FALQKNTATTNPVIS
+516 FALQKNTATTNPTYIGS
-531 GTQNTA
+531 YNTA
-537 MGSYSLQSN
+537 VGSYSLQSH
-546 TTGTG
+546 TTGTRNTG
-551 NSAVGAFSMQNN
+551 IGAFSLQTT
-563 STGYDNSAFGSSS
+563 STGYDNSAFGYST
-576 MLTNTSGYRNT
+576 LKTNTTGYRNT
-587 ANGSYALYYN
+587 ANGSYTLYFNQTGNENIALGWYSLQQNTSGSGNTALGTNSLKKN
-597 TTGVENTANGFFSL
+597 TTGNYNTALGYQADTNLSDL
-611 QSNTSGKR
+611 SN
-619 NSALGA
+619 A
-625 FSLQNN
+625 
-631 TTGYDNSAFGYYSLL
+631 
-646 TNTTGYK
+646 
-653 NTANG
+653 
-658 HNSLKN
+658 
-664 NSEGTGNTAIGAS
+664 TAIGYNAKANAS
-677 SLTSN
+677 
-682 TKGSDNTANGY
+682 
-693 GSLNSNTLGY
+693 NS
-703 SNTANGVY
+703 
-711 SLVFNTSGYYNSA
+711 
-724 FGNNTLQYNTTGHS
+724 
-738 NTAVGVGSGM
+738 
-748 TNILGN
+748 
-754 QNTLIGH
+754 
-761 EADVTSNNLSNAMA
+761 
-775 IGYKAKVN
+775 
-783 QSNKIVLG
+783 IVLG

-819 HYGLSTVMQLRPV
+819 RYGLSTVMQLRPV

-887 QEQQKQIEDLH
+887 QEQQKQIDGLNKQVEV
-898 QKLEAQGKK
+898 QSKK
-907 MDYLIT
+907 IDYLT
-913 IMDAKK
+913 TLMDAKK

>member
-1 MKNNKHLLLMITCL
+1 MKYYKHLLFITISL
-15 VSLSALGQTS
+15 LSLSTYAQTS

-38 KAIDIPGVSIIGQ
+38 KAIDIPGASIVGQ
-51 SLYKGNVCLR
+51 PLNKGNVCLR
-61 FSLMNSTGGL
+61 FSLLNAQGGL

-78 ITTDAY
+78 VTTDEY
-84 GLVNVLIGAG
+84 GLVNVAIGAG
-94 TQAQSSNST
+94 AQAQASNST
-103 STYKSFESIVW
+103 SIYKSFDSVLW
-114 TSSVKSLQ
+114 TSSVKSLK
-122 VSVSYDGCNNFNMV
+122 VSVSYDACSSFKQV
-136 SSQALNYIP
+136 SAQALNYTP

-156 NVRDAPTKLSQFAND
+156 NVRDAPTKLSQFSND

-179 LDPVKADIKSNTS
+179 LDPLKSDIQTNSSKIEVANKS
-192 QIAMAN
+192 IA
-198 QTIID
+198 D
-203 NKKISDGA
+203 NKQASDA
-211 FLIINQSITSLDTK
+211 TFLVVNQSITSLDTK

-323 KSTSTDLGGANSSD
+323 KSTSTDLGGANPSD

-347 TYIDQSI
+347 TYVDQSI
-354 SQIAT
+354 SQIASS
-359 TGVPDATTLATGKIQ
+359 GVPDATTVATGKIQ
-374 LSGDLGGIATNPLVP
+374 LSGDLGGTATNPLVP

-480 IGNASMRANSGVRNT
+480 IGNSSMRANSGVRNT

-516 FALQKNTATTNPVIS
+516 FALQKNTATTNPTYIGS
-531 GTQNTA
+531 YNTA
-537 MGSYSLQSN
+537 VGSYSLQSH
-546 TTGTG
+546 TTGTRNTG
-551 NSAVGAFSMQNN
+551 IGAFSLQTT
-563 STGYDNSAFGSSS
+563 STGYDNSAFGYST
-576 MLTNTSGYRNT
+576 LKTNTTGYRNT
-587 ANGSYALYYN
+587 ANGSYTLYFNQTGNENIALGWYSLQQNTSGSGNTALGTNSLKKN
-597 TTGVENTANGFFSL
+597 TTGNYNTALGYQADTNLSDL
-611 QSNTSGKR
+611 SN
-619 NSALGA
+619 A
-625 FSLQNN
+625 
-631 TTGYDNSAFGYYSLL
+631 
-646 TNTTGYK
+646 
-653 NTANG
+653 
-658 HNSLKN
+658 
-664 NSEGTGNTAIGAS
+664 TAIGYNAKANAS
-677 SLTSN
+677 
-682 TKGSDNTANGY
+682 
-693 GSLNSNTLGY
+693 NS
-703 SNTANGVY
+703 
-711 SLVFNTSGYYNSA
+711 
-724 FGNNTLQYNTTGHS
+724 
-738 NTAVGVGSGM
+738 
-748 TNILGN
+748 
-754 QNTLIGH
+754 
-761 EADVTSNNLSNAMA
+761 
-775 IGYKAKVN
+775 
-783 QSNKIVLG
+783 IVLG

-898 QKLEAQGKK
+898 QKLEAQSKK

>member
-1 MKNNKHLLLMITCL
+1 MKINKSFLLMLTCL

-38 KAIDIPGVSIIGQ
+38 KAIDIPGLSIIGQ
-51 SLYKGNVCLR
+51 PLYKGNVCLR
-61 FSLMNSTGGL
+61 FSLLNAQGGL

-94 TQAQSSNST
+94 NQAQSRNST
-103 STYKSFESIVW
+103 STYKSFDSVVW
-114 TSSVKSLQ
+114 TSNVKSLQ

-156 NVRDAPTKLSQFAND
+156 NVRDAPTKLSQFTND

-192 QIAMAN
+192 QIATAN
-198 QTIID
+198 QTIAD
-203 NKKISDGA
+203 TKKSSDA
-211 FLIINQSITSLDTK
+211 SFLLINQSITNLDQQ
-225 VADNKKSSDATF
+225 VAEHNS
-237 LVVNQSIS
+237 SIS
-245 SLDAKVA
+245 TL
-252 ENTMAIKENTSSIT
+252 NTMLA
-266 TINTKITD
+266 D
-274 QQNQIVDNRN
+274 QQIQISDNRN
-284 QITATSNTMNAQIGG
+284 QITATSNQLNTQVGV
-299 LQGQLNTTNST
+299 LQGQINNTNST
-310 VSSLTGTA
+310 LSNLTGVA
-318 EVVSN
+318 EAFSN
-323 KSTSTDLGGANSSD
+323 KSTSTDLGGANPSD

-347 TYIDQSI
+347 TYVDQSI
-354 SQIAT
+354 SQIASS
-359 TGVPDATTLATGKIQ
+359 GVPDATKLATGKIQ
-374 LSGDLGGIATNPLVP
+374 LSGDLGGTATNPLVP

-400 VFTGNPVLPSG
+400 VFTGTPVLPSG

-516 FALQKNTATTNPVIS
+516 FALQKNTATTNPTYIGS
-531 GTQNTA
+531 YNTA
-537 MGSYSLQSN
+537 VGSYSLQSH
-546 TTGTG
+546 TTGTRNTG
-551 NSAVGAFSMQNN
+551 IGAFSLQTT
-563 STGYDNSAFGSSS
+563 STGYDNSAFGYST
-576 MLTNTSGYRNT
+576 LKTNTTGYRNT
-587 ANGSYALYYN
+587 ANGSYTLYFNQTGNENIALGWYSLQQNTSGSGNTALGTNSLKKN
-597 TTGVENTANGFFSL
+597 TTGNYNTALGYQADTNLSDL
-611 QSNTSGKR
+611 SN
-619 NSALGA
+619 A
-625 FSLQNN
+625 
-631 TTGYDNSAFGYYSLL
+631 
-646 TNTTGYK
+646 
-653 NTANG
+653 
-658 HNSLKN
+658 
-664 NSEGTGNTAIGAS
+664 TAIGYNAKANAS
-677 SLTSN
+677 
-682 TKGSDNTANGY
+682 
-693 GSLNSNTLGY
+693 NS
-703 SNTANGVY
+703 
-711 SLVFNTSGYYNSA
+711 
-724 FGNNTLQYNTTGHS
+724 
-738 NTAVGVGSGM
+738 
-748 TNILGN
+748 
-754 QNTLIGH
+754 
-761 EADVTSNNLSNAMA
+761 
-775 IGYKAKVN
+775 
-783 QSNKIVLG
+783 IVLG

-819 HYGLSTVMQLRPV
+819 RYGLSTVMQLRPV

-853 LVPEVITG
+853 LVPEVVTG
-861 IEGDLEKG
+861 TEGDLEKG

>member
-1 MKNNKHLLLMITCL
+1 MKINKSFLLMLTCL

-51 SLYKGNVCLR
+51 PLYKGNVCLR
-61 FSLMNSTGGL
+61 FSLLNAQGGL

-84 GLVNVLIGAG
+84 GLVNVSIGAG
-94 TQAQSSNST
+94 TQAQTGNST
-103 STYKSFESIVW
+103 SIYKSFESVVW
-114 TSSVKSLQ
+114 TSAVKSLQ
-122 VSVSYDGCNNFNMV
+122 VSISYDGCNNFSQV
-136 SSQALNYIP
+136 SSQVLNYTP

-156 NVRDAPTKLSQFAND
+156 NVRDAPTKLSQFTND

-198 QTIID
+198 QAIME
-203 NKKISDGA
+203 NKKSSDA
-211 FLIINQSITSLDTK
+211 SFLIINQSITSLDQQ
-225 VADNKKSSDATF
+225 VAEHNS
-237 LVVNQSIS
+237 SIS
-245 SLDAKVA
+245 KL
-252 ENTMAIKENTSSIT
+252 NTMLA
-266 TINTKITD
+266 D
-274 QQNQIVDNRN
+274 QQNQISDNRN
-284 QITATSNTMNAQIGG
+284 QITATNNQLNTQVGV
-299 LQGQLNTTNST
+299 LQGQINNTNST
-310 VSSLTGTA
+310 LSNLTGVA
-318 EVVSN
+318 EAFSN
-323 KSTSTDLGGANSSD
+323 KSTSTDLGGANPSD

-347 TYIDQSI
+347 TYVDQSI
-354 SQIAT
+354 SQIASS
-359 TGVPDATTLATGKIQ
+359 GVPDATKLATGKIQ
-374 LSGDLGGIATNPLVP
+374 LSGDLGGTATNPLVP

-516 FALQKNTATTNPVIS
+516 FALQKNTATTNPTYIGS
-531 GTQNTA
+531 YNTA
-537 MGSYSLQSN
+537 VGSYSLQSH
-546 TTGTG
+546 TTGTRNTG
-551 NSAVGAFSMQNN
+551 IGAFSLQTT
-563 STGYDNSAFGSSS
+563 STGYDNSAFGYST
-576 MLTNTSGYRNT
+576 LKTNTTGYRNT
-587 ANGSYALYYN
+587 ANGSYTLYFNQTGNENIALGWYSLQQNTSGSGNTALGTNSLKKN
-597 TTGVENTANGFFSL
+597 TTGNYNTALGYQADTNLSDL
-611 QSNTSGKR
+611 SN
-619 NSALGA
+619 A
-625 FSLQNN
+625 
-631 TTGYDNSAFGYYSLL
+631 
-646 TNTTGYK
+646 
-653 NTANG
+653 
-658 HNSLKN
+658 
-664 NSEGTGNTAIGAS
+664 TAIGYNAKANAS
-677 SLTSN
+677 
-682 TKGSDNTANGY
+682 
-693 GSLNSNTLGY
+693 NS
-703 SNTANGVY
+703 
-711 SLVFNTSGYYNSA
+711 
-724 FGNNTLQYNTTGHS
+724 
-738 NTAVGVGSGM
+738 
-748 TNILGN
+748 
-754 QNTLIGH
+754 
-761 EADVTSNNLSNAMA
+761 
-775 IGYKAKVN
+775 
-783 QSNKIVLG
+783 IVLG

-819 HYGLSTVMQLRPV
+819 RYGLSTVMQLRPV

-853 LVPEVITG
+853 LVPEVVTG
-861 IEGDLEKG
+861 TEGDLEKG

-887 QEQQKQIEDLH
+887 QEQQKQIDGLNKQVEV
-898 QKLEAQGKK
+898 QSKK
-907 MDYLIT
+907 IDYLT
-913 IMDAKK
+913 TLMDAKK